1 MAIFKKGNGEW
12 GMGSVNWGTGMMRLI
27 IYHEILHSEQFE
39 VAEFIDDNNFL
50 WFLTPVFFL
59 VRSSG
64 RRTAI
69 NFDETLYSAQIE
81 SAAFNGDNKI
91 L

>member
-1 MAIFKKGNGEW
+1 MGNGEREL
-12 GMGSVNWGTGMMRLI
+12 GNGDDEVNHLPRN
-27 IYHEILHSEQFE
+27 LHSEQFE

-91 L
+91 F